1 MKIISRVF
9 WWGILPLI
17 LLVAGALYYISV
29 RFATLEFDDNF
40 PASGNYASLFPD
52 SYEQARNDFQLMSK
66 DLSEIYQNVVLSS
79 YHVPSQVDY
88 DLTVDVCF
96 VPAQKDSANLL
107 ILSSGVHGAEGFVG
121 TAVQKFFIQKYLTEE
136 LLENTGV
143 LLIHA
148 VNPYGYK
155 YTRRVT
161 ENNVDLNR
169 NSPSVPGLYE
179 IQNEGYP
186 QVYDLINP
194 EGMVDTRSMSNR
206 FFFLRAINEIRKAS
220 MPVLRQAVLQGQ
232 YQFAEG
238 LYFGGMSP
246 EPQIEALKPIIEE
259 VIAPYEKV
267 LAIDL
272 HTGYG
277 ERGKLHFFPNP
288 LAPEER
294 LKMEKLFDGFAIDWG
309 DSDDFYT
316 VTGDFVGFMAAL
328 HPEKEFY
335 PMLFEYGT
343 LNSQTTMGSLKS
355 IHIMI
360 LENQGQQHGY
370 MSKEDSIQ
378 VKADLLEMYYPESEN
393 WQNFIM
399 DQTENVFSIIIPRFA
414 E

>member
-1 MKIISRVF
+1 
-9 WWGILPLI
+9 
-17 LLVAGALYYISV
+17 
-29 RFATLEFDDNF
+29 
-40 PASGNYASLFPD
+40 
-52 SYEQARNDFQLMSK
+52 
-66 DLSEIYQNVVLSS
+66 
-79 YHVPSQVDY
+79 
-88 DLTVDVCF
+88 
-96 VPAQKDSANLL
+96 
-107 ILSSGVHGAEGFVG
+107 
-121 TAVQKFFIQKYLTEE
+121 
-136 LLENTGV
+136 
-143 LLIHA
+143 
-148 VNPYGYK
+148 
-155 YTRRVT
+155 
-161 ENNVDLNR
+161 
-169 NSPSVPGLYE
+169 
-179 IQNEGYP
+179 
-186 QVYDLINP
+186 
-194 EGMVDTRSMSNR
+194 
-206 FFFLRAINEIRKAS
+206 

-288 LAPEER
+288 LELEDR

-316 VTGDFVGFMAAL
+316 VTGDFVGFIAAL